1 MVRPGL
7 QKIKEDPDTS
17 DTNAISDIII
27 IIIIY
32 DNNSKVCLTFQIKAV
47 SLSMLVNP
55 IVNALISIKLH

>member
-17 DTNAISDIII
+17 DTNANSD

-32 DNNSKVCLTFQIKAV
+32 DNKSKVSLTFQIKAV